1 MEFRLASPK
10 DYDELVA
17 LTNLE
22 GWNYRQEDFEFME
35 RTGCAKT
42 LIATN
47 GRILGMITVLDYGD
61 IGWISNVLVDR
72 EMRRMGIGRDL
83 INAGVQHL
91 EEKKTVTLFS
101 TKEAYAFYLREGFKF
116 DRDFHYV
123 RYVGGMKGANRD
135 LQWQNDAFEMDL
147 QCFGYRRES
156 LLRRLMEAG
165 RALAPIEGRGFAML
179 RHDPKEA
186 TVGPVVADDRSAG
199 LRLLYATFNALGIGS
214 TAVLPDA
221 SIGGVEEIFPVSRVY
236 LGERPP
242 TDYGKVFAFAGLEF
256 G

>member
-1 MEFRLASPK
+1 MDFRLAGPK

-17 LTNLE
+17 LTGQE
-22 GWNYRQEDFEFME
+22 GWNYRPEDFKLME
-35 RTGCAKT
+35 STGCTKT

-47 GRILGMITVLDYGD
+47 GRIMGMITVLDYGD

-72 EMRRMGIGRDL
+72 EMRRRGIGREL

-91 EEKKTVTLFS
+91 EGKRTITLFS

-123 RYVGGMKGANRD
+123 RYVGGEKGANKDFR
-135 LQWQNDAFEMDL
+135 WGNDAFDMDRE
-147 QCFGYRRES
+147 CFGYRRVR
-156 LLRRLMEAG
+156 LLRRLMESG
-165 RALAPIEGRGFAML
+165 GALAPLEGRGFALL

-186 TVGPVVADDRSAG
+186 MVGPVVADDKGAG
-199 LRLLYATFNALGIGS
+199 LRLLYAAFNALGIGS
-214 TAVLPDA
+214 TAVLPNAGID
-221 SIGGVEEIFPVSRVY
+221 GVEEIFPVSRVY

-242 TDYGKVFAFAGLEF
+242 TDYDRVFAFAGLEF

>member
-1 MEFRLASPK
+1 MDFRLAGPK
-10 DYDELVA
+10 DYDELVV
-17 LTNLE
+17 LTGQE
-22 GWNYRQEDFEFME
+22 SWNYQPEDFKLME
-35 RTGCAKT
+35 STGCAKT

-47 GRILGMITVLDYGD
+47 GRIMGMITVLDYGD

-72 EMRRMGIGRDL
+72 EMRRRGIGRDL

-91 EEKKTVTLFS
+91 EGKRTITLFS

-123 RYVGGMKGANRD
+123 RYVGGMKGANKDFRCGK
-135 LQWQNDAFEMDL
+135 DAFDMDRE
-147 QCFGYRRES
+147 CFGYRRVS

-165 RALAPIEGRGFAML
+165 GALAPLEGRGFSLL

-186 TVGPVVADDRSAG
+186 MVGPVVADDKGAG
-199 LRLLYATFNALGIGS
+199 LRLLYAAFNALGIGS

-221 SIGGVEEIFPVSRVY
+221 GIDGVEEIFPVSRLY

-242 TDYGKVFAFAGLEF
+242 TDYDRVFAFAGLEF